1 MINIR
6 PISDIKNKYQE
17 IEELVLEENED
28 VYLTK
33 NGYGSMV
40 IMNLEKYS
48 DMMQEFER
56 EKNAEERFGDL
67 DFEKILDEIEKE
79 IDELNT
85 KVLEHEEVFAKL
97 RKKVSDQ

>member
-56 EKNAEERFGDL
+56 EKNVEEKFGDL

-97 RKKVSDQ
+97 RKKINDQ

>member
-48 DMMQEFER
+48 DMIQEFER
-56 EKNAEERFGDL
+56 EKNAEEKFGDL

-97 RKKVSDQ
+97 RKKINDQ

>member
-56 EKNAEERFGDL
+56 EKNAEEKFGDL

-97 RKKVSDQ
+97 RKKINDQ